1 MQGEENFD
9 FVVIGAGSS
18 GCVLA
23 NRLSEDGKSRVALLE
38 AGPKDTNPWIHVPIG
53 YGKTM
58 WNDRLNW
65 RFHTE
70 PEPTMGDRRIY
81 WPRGRVLG
89 GCSSINGLIVIRGQ
103 QEDYDGWAARGATGW
118 GFEDVL
124 PYFRKLEDNP
134 AFAGDPLHGTDG
146 PVRISSIPR
155 KHELIEVIKET
166 GRKLGVPETAD
177 FNGARQEGV
186 GYYQLT
192 TRSGF
197 RMSAAKAYLAP
208 AKGRA
213 NLSILTETQARRVL
227 FENGRAVGV
236 EVSVA
241 GRVKVIRARRGVIL
255 SAGAVQSPHLLM
267 LSGIGPAEHLKANGI
282 GVHVDSPGVGGNLQ
296 DHLQL
301 RLLYRCTKP
310 ITTNDALNSLFGR
323 LRMGLEYLLFRG
335 GPLAIGI
342 NQGGLFTRVL
352 PESKTP
358 DIQFHIGTL
367 SADMAGGKVHDYSG
381 FTLSVCQLRP
391 ESTGWVRLGSGDPL
405 QPPKITANYLAT
417 DTDRRCAVAAMT
429 FARKLAATEP
439 LKSYVAEEK
448 MPGPGVTDDEGLLA
462 FAREYGATIFH
473 PAGTCRMGPDAD
485 RDAVVDPRLR
495 VRGVDGLWVVDCSVM
510 PSLVSGNTNIPAIM
524 IGEKAA
530 DMIREDVMNNRNGRD
545 NAPNQ
550 INDGRTQQWLG
561 KQELQVA
568 N

>member
-1 MQGEENFD
+1 MQGEETFD

-23 NRLSEDGKSRVALLE
+23 NRLSEDGKSRVALVE
-38 AGPKDTNPWIHVPIG
+38 AGPKDSNPWIHVPIG

-70 PEPTMGDRRIY
+70 PEPTMGGRRIY

-89 GCSSINGLIVIRGQ
+89 GCSSINGLIVVRGQ
-103 QEDYDGWAARGATGW
+103 KEDYDGWAQNGADGW
-118 GFEDVL
+118 SYDDVL
-124 PYFRKLEDNP
+124 PYFVKLEDN
-134 AFAGDPLHGTDG
+134 ARFAGDPLHGTGG
-146 PVRISSIPR
+146 PVTISSIPR
-155 KHELIEVIKET
+155 KHELIEVIKASAK
-166 GRKLGVPETAD
+166 KLGVPETED
-177 FNGARQEGV
+177 FNGAAQEGV

-192 TRSGF
+192 TRNGL
-197 RMSAAKAYLAP
+197 RVSAAKAYLSP
-208 AKGRA
+208 AAGRP
-213 NLSILTETQARRVL
+213 NLSILTETRARRVV
-227 FENGRAVGV
+227 FENGRAVGI
-236 EVSVA
+236 EVSVD
-241 GRVKVIRARRGVIL
+241 GEVKLLKARHGVIL

-267 LSGIGPAEHLKANGI
+267 LSGIGPAEHLRANGI
-282 GVHVDSPGVGGNLQ
+282 GVYIDSPGVGGNLQ

-301 RLLYRCTKP
+301 RLLYRCSKP
-310 ITTNDALNSLFGR
+310 ITTNDALNSLIGR
-323 LRMGLEYLLFRG
+323 LRMGLEYALFRG

-391 ESTGWVRLGSGDPL
+391 ESTGEIRLGSADPL
-405 QPPKITANYLAT
+405 DAPRITANYLAT
-417 DTDRRCAVAAMT
+417 ETDRRCAVEGMK
-429 FARKLAATEP
+429 FARRLAATAP
-439 LKSYVAEEK
+439 FSDYVAEEK
-448 MPGPGVTDDEGLLA
+448 LPGPGITDDEGLLG

-473 PAGTCRMGPDAD
+473 PVGTCRIGREDD
-485 RDAVVDPRLR
+485 REAVVDPRLR

-510 PSLVSGNTNIPAIM
+510 PRLVSGNTNIPAIM

-530 DMIREDVMNNRNGRD
+530 DMIREDTLNNSIGRD
-545 NAPNQ
+545 NAQNS
-550 INDGRTQQWLG
+550 INDGRTQWLG
-561 KQELQVA
+561 KRELQIV

>member
-1 MQGEENFD
+1 MQGEENYD

-23 NRLSEDGKSRVALLE
+23 NRLSEDGTSRVALVE
-38 AGPKDTNPWIHVPIG
+38 AGPKDRNPWIHVPIG

-103 QEDYDGWAARGATGW
+103 REDYDRWAARGATGW
-118 GFEDVL
+118 SFADVL
-124 PYFRKLEDNP
+124 PYFVALEDN
-134 AFAGDPLHGTDG
+134 ARLAGDPLHGTGG
-146 PVRISSIPR
+146 PVTVTSIPR
-155 KHELIEVIKET
+155 KHPLIEAIKASAV
-166 GRKLGVPETAD
+166 RLGVPETED
-177 FNGARQEGV
+177 FNGVSQEGV

-192 TRSGF
+192 TRNGL
-197 RMSAAKAYLAP
+197 RMSAAKAYLVP
-208 AKGRA
+208 ARDRA
-213 NLSILTETQARRVL
+213 NLSVLTETQARRVL
-227 FENGRAVGV
+227 FENGRATGV
-236 EVSVA
+236 EVSTRD
-241 GRVKVIRARRGVIL
+241 GIKVLRARRGVIL

-267 LSGIGPAEHLKANGI
+267 LSGIGPAAHLREKGI

-296 DHLQL
+296 DHLQH
-301 RLLYRCTKP
+301 RLLYRCTRP
-310 ITTNDALNSLFGR
+310 ITTNDALNSLWGR

-352 PESKTP
+352 PESRTP

-391 ESTGWVRLGSGDPL
+391 ESTGHVRLGSADPL
-405 QPPKITANYLAT
+405 EAPRITANYLAT
-417 DTDRRCAVAAMT
+417 ETDRRCAVEAMK
-429 FARKLAATEP
+429 FARRLAATAP
-439 LKSYVAEEK
+439 LKDFVAEEK
-448 MPGPGVTDDEGLLA
+448 LPGPGVTDDEGLLA

-473 PAGTCRMGPDAD
+473 PAGTCRMGPDDD
-485 RDAVVDPRLR
+485 RGAVVDPRLR

-510 PSLVSGNTNIPAIM
+510 PNLVSGNTNIPAIM

-530 DMIREDVMNNRNGRD
+530 DMIRADVKNNAGRNNAPIEINNGR
-545 NAPNQ
+545 
-550 INDGRTQQWLG
+550 REQWAG
-561 KQELQVA
+561 TQELQA
-568 N
+568 AS

>member
-1 MQGEENFD
+1 M
-9 FVVIGAGSS
+9 
-18 GCVLA
+18 
-23 NRLSEDGKSRVALLE
+23 RV
-38 AGPKDTNPWIHVPIG
+38 
-53 YGKTM
+53 
-58 WNDRLNW
+58 
-65 RFHTE
+65 
-70 PEPTMGDRRIY
+70 
-81 WPRGRVLG
+81 
-89 GCSSINGLIVIRGQ
+89 
-103 QEDYDGWAARGATGW
+103 
-118 GFEDVL
+118 
-124 PYFRKLEDNP
+124 
-134 AFAGDPLHGTDG
+134 
-146 PVRISSIPR
+146 SSIPR

-166 GRKLGVPETAD
+166 GAKLGVPETRD

-192 TRSGF
+192 TRNGF
-197 RMSAAKAYLAP
+197 RMSAAKAYLSP

-227 FENGRAVGV
+227 FENGRAVGL
-236 EVSVA
+236 EVST
-241 GRVKVIRARRGVIL
+241 GGQVKVIRARRGVIL

-405 QPPKITANYLAT
+405 APPKITANYLAT
-417 DTDRRCAVAAMT
+417 ETDRRCAVAAMT

-448 MPGPGVTDDEGLLA
+448 LPGPGVTDDEGLLA

-530 DMIREDVMNNRNGRD
+530 DMIREDVMTNRNGRD

-561 KQELQVA
+561 KRELQVA
-568 N
+568 S

>member
-23 NRLSEDGKSRVALLE
+23 NRLSEDGKSRVALVE
-38 AGPKDTNPWIHVPIG
+38 AGPRDTNPWIHVPIG

-70 PEPTMGDRRIY
+70 PEPTMGGRRIY

-118 GFEDVL
+118 GFADVL
-124 PYFRKLEDNP
+124 PYFRRLEDNP
-134 AFAGDPLHGTDG
+134 SFAGDPLHGTGG
-146 PVRISSIPR
+146 PVTVSSIPR

-166 GRKLGVPETAD
+166 GRTLGVPETAD

-192 TRSGF
+192 TRNGF
-197 RMSAAKAYLAP
+197 RMSAARAYLAP

-213 NLSILTETQARRVL
+213 NLTILTETQVRRVL
-227 FENGRAVGV
+227 FENGRAAGV
-236 EVSVA
+236 EVSA
-241 GRVKVIRARRGVIL
+241 GGRIRVIKARRGVVL

-267 LSGIGPAEHLKANGI
+267 LSGIGPGAHLRANGI

-391 ESTGWVRLGSGDPL
+391 ESKGWVRLGSADPL

-417 DTDRRCAVAAMT
+417 ETDRRCALGGMK
-429 FARKLAATEP
+429 FARTLAATEP

-448 MPGPGVTDDEGLLA
+448 LPGPGITDDEGLLA

-473 PAGTCRMGPDAD
+473 PAGTCRMGAD
-485 RDAVVDPRLR
+485 DDREAVVDPRLR
-495 VRGVDGLWVVDCSVM
+495 VRGVDGLWVADCSVM

-530 DMIREDVMNNRNGRD
+530 DMIREDALNNSNGRD

-561 KQELQVA
+561 KRELQVA
-568 N
+568 S